1 MRRSGA
7 FRLKKIVPASA
18 GPVFEPYTLGG
29 RDLGRTEGQLGVRGR
44 RCCRDRG
51 IAADERAVIVYY
63 AHGVSMALKTGGFA
77 RRYGMTLTLKI
88 DPTLEQRLREQAAKR
103 GVNPDSYAVAAIEEK
118 LLLDSRLPAPITHE
132 ESELLTR
139 INFGLPEETWERYDQ
154 LTEKRR
160 AEKLTTEEHRELM
173 RITNAIEE
181 DHARRLG
188 LVVQLAR
195 LRHVPLEALIEQLGV
210 KPRDHRDDDHE

>member
-1 MRRSGA
+1 
-7 FRLKKIVPASA
+7 
-18 GPVFEPYTLGG
+18 
-29 RDLGRTEGQLGVRGR
+29 
-44 RCCRDRG
+44 
-51 IAADERAVIVYY
+51 
-63 AHGVSMALKTGGFA
+63 
-77 RRYGMTLTLKI
+77 MTLTLKI

-154 LTEKRR
+154 LIEKRR